1 MLYESNELSKEA
13 RDTAALLVSKVY
25 YFLEE
30 YDEALSFALG
40 AGAAFENES
49 RTFGSEEY
57 IETIV
62 CEWHS
67 NRVLQAPVLTLCL
80 AKAID
85 RYVELRSEEVQ
96 SKPTKVDNRL
106 QDIIEG
112 IFRRCIED
120 GEHKQVY
127 HSLLSLSPAQL
138 VHSTYRQ

>member
-67 NRVLQAPVLTLCL
+67 N
-80 AKAID
+80 
-85 RYVELRSEEVQ
+85 
-96 SKPTKVDNRL
+96 
-106 QDIIEG
+106 
-112 IFRRCIED
+112 
-120 GEHKQVY
+120 
-127 HSLLSLSPAQL
+127 
-138 VHSTYRQ
+138 